1 MDRRHLPIVGAIT
14 LTFFLFAILMN
25 SVGAVIL
32 QSVLTFQVP
41 KTQAALLEGC
51 KDLSA
56 AAASFVVVLLLARL
70 GYRRGTALGLLA
82 VAAACF
88 AVPLAP
94 AFWLLEL
101 QFVVVGAAFAIAKT
115 SVYVIVGLITESRK
129 QHASMTSALEG
140 MFMIGVLSS
149 YWLFSAFI
157 DSADPARPTWL
168 GVYWVLGIASL
179 LVAAAI
185 AFAPLDERLA
195 ENDTQSL
202 GEQWL
207 AMPRLLARP
216 FVVAFIVCAFIDV
229 LVEQSIGSWLPTFNR
244 EVMNLPAAL
253 AVQLASLW
261 ATGLAVGRL
270 GAGLV
275 LRRVP
280 WVWTTGVGMT
290 LSVVILAV
298 VVPLTQ
304 PSAAGLRAGW
314 FDLPPA
320 AFAVPVVGLLLAPI
334 YPALCSSVLSGLP
347 QNRHA
352 AMTGLILIS
361 SALGGTIGSFI
372 TGHIFAALSGK
383 AAFLAILP
391 PLALLLVA
399 TIVFERMLRRTPLAS
414 IEPLSPDLVA

>member
-1 MDRRHLPIVGAIT
+1 
-14 LTFFLFAILMN
+14 
-25 SVGAVIL
+25 
-32 QSVLTFQVP
+32 VLTFQVP
-41 KTQAALLEGC
+41 KTQAALIEGC

-70 GYRRGTALGLLA
+70 GYRRGTALGLVA

-88 AVPLAP
+88 AVPLMP
-94 AFWLLEL
+94 AFGLLEL

-115 SVYVIVGLITESRK
+115 SVYVIVGLITDNRK

-140 MFMIGVLSS
+140 VFMIGVLSS

-157 DSADPARPTWL
+157 DPVDPARPSWL
-168 GVYWVLGIASL
+168 DVYWLLGAASL
-179 LVAAAI
+179 VVAAAI

-195 ENDTQSL
+195 ESEAESA

-207 AMPRLLARP
+207 WMPRLLARP
-216 FVVAFIVCAFIDV
+216 FVIAFIVCAFLDV

-253 AVQLASLW
+253 SVQLASLW

-270 GAGLV
+270 AAGLT

-280 WVWTTGVGMT
+280 WVWVTGVGIA
-290 LSVVILAV
+290 LSVAILAI

-304 PSAAGLRAGW
+304 PNVAGLHSGW
-314 FDLPPA
+314 LDLPPA

-361 SALGGTIGSFI
+361 SALGGTLGSFI

-383 AAFLAILP
+383 AAFFAILP
-391 PLALLLVA
+391 PLVLLLVA
-399 TIVFERMLRRTPLAS
+399 MVVFERMLGRTAPQEV
-414 IEPLSPDLVA
+414 EPLSPDLVA